1 MDRQNLNKNGKSNI
15 NWIGTHT
22 KKLKHSH
29 SNKGKLKK
37 KEEEKEEQK
46 VTNNQRNKCI
56 NENKH

>member
-37 KEEEKEEQK
+37 RRRKRGTKS
-46 VTNNQRNKCI
+46 NK
-56 NENKH
+56 

>member
-1 MDRQNLNKNGKSNI
+1 MVKATL
-15 NWIGTHT
+15 IGQEHT
-22 KKLKHSH
+22 QKKLKHSH

-37 KEEEKEEQK
+37 KEEKEEQK